1 MNIVKYNYLD
11 RPSMDSDTAQVTVR
25 VPDATKKQLHYGLIA
40 QELQEI
46 YPDLVIEGQDGY
58 LGVNYVEL
66 VPILIRSIQEL
77 KQELDDVKDG
87 GRGIRERKQVLVI
100 QNPSSRY
107 YTRTLPTHSMVSR
120 QFVSSWPITS
130 RK

>member
-1 MNIVKYNYLD
+1 M
-11 RPSMDSDTAQVTVR
+11 
-25 VPDATKKQLHYGLIA
+25 
-40 QELQEI
+40 
-46 YPDLVIEGQDGY
+46 VIEGQDGY

-130 RK
+130 RKELSVSLTYKANL